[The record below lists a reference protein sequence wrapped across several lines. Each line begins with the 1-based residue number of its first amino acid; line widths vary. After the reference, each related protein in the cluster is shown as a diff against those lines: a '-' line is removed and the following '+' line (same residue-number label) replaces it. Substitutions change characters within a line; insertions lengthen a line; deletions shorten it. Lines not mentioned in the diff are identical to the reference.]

1 MIKCDNG
8 GTRIRGSLLETI
20 QDFTNII
27 NAVQSV
33 LEDDLSEEAA
43 AEIITQ
49 CGRLS
54 YATRKMDKAAEAEAF
69 EGITTLLL
77 KHGKM

>member
-43 AEIITQ
+43 AEIIINK
-49 CGRLS
+49 G
-54 YATRKMDKAAEAEAF
+54 
-69 EGITTLLL
+69 
-77 KHGKM
+77 